1 MLACKQAT
9 RLASAA
15 MDRKLSVAEQFQLRL
30 HLAIC
35 SGCRNFTHQIG
46 QIRRMSQRRHSQP
59 DDEI

>member
-1 MLACKQAT
+1 
-9 RLASAA
+9 

-35 SGCRNFTHQIG
+35 SGCRNFTRQIG
-46 QIRRMSQRRHSQP
+46 QIRRMSQRRHGQP